1 MRQVVIMMSPKG
13 RESHKWSFL
22 KSLRAVIGIYTIIVS
37 KRSAFGIAVAY
48 TERTEGVEVGE
59 ATASC
64 ILHLDL
70 S

>member
-1 MRQVVIMMSPKG
+1 MMISPKG
-13 RESHKWSFL
+13 RESHRWSFL
-22 KSLRAVIGIYTIIVS
+22 KSLRAVIGIYIIVVS
-37 KRSAFGIAVAY
+37 KRSAFGIAVTY
-48 TERTEGVEVGE
+48 TERTEGVEVDE